1 MKINSVAQQDTIV
14 KSNYGKERTE
24 GQEAAKEQ
32 KKELGNSIQ
41 ASELNLFQDSIADKK
56 KKAMQDAMDLIK
68 EQFESDGIVDETK
81 EEFRKQSAEG
91 KERALAAS
99 KELKAIREEK
109 EKLKEEYPDMD
120 SEEYKADMKELDKKE
135 EYWQKEMQNGQ
146 DMVSSATQVI
156 KGINQEMLKRHDM
169 IDANKLAEESL
180 KAAGKEIVG
189 IMMDEAKEKTDK
201 DLEEVV
207 EKAEESKEEKAEQEE
222 ALKEAQV
229 EQEKRMKELEEEMEK
244 RRKNREARTAVNS
257 MPSLDTSQMETMQRQ
272 FMDGLQQ
279 ILDEQA
285 LMPEEIKGI
294 VVDLN
299 L

>member
-1 MKINSVAQQDTIV
+1 MFYSYIYEKRH
-14 KSNYGKERTE
+14 GRERAE
-24 GQEAAKEQ
+24 GQEAAKEP
-32 KKELGNSIQ
+32 KKGLGNSIQ

-68 EQFESDGIVDETK
+68 EQFKSDGVVDETK
-81 EEFRKQSAEG
+81 DGFRKQSAEG

-99 KELKAIREEK
+99 KELKAIQEEK
-109 EKLKEEYPDMD
+109 EKLKEAYPDAD
-120 SEEYKADMKELDKKE
+120 SEEYKAYMEELE
-135 EYWQKEMQNGQ
+135 GMEGYWRKEMQNGQ

-189 IMMDEAKEKTDK
+189 MMMDEAKEKADK

-222 ALKEAQV
+222 ALKKAQA

-244 RRKNREARTAVNS
+244 RRKNREASAAPTS
-257 MPSLDTSQMETMQRQ
+257 MPSLDTTQMEANQRQ
-272 FMDGLQQ
+272 FLDNLQQ
-279 ILDEQA
+279 VLDEQA

>member
-1 MKINSVAQQDTIV
+1 MKINSVAQQDTIA
-14 KSNYGKERTE
+14 KSNYGKERAE

-41 ASELNLFQDSIADKK
+41 ASDLNLFQDSIADKK

-68 EQFESDGIVDETK
+68 EQFESDGIMDETK
-81 EEFRKQSAEG
+81 EEFRKKSAEG

-99 KELKAIREEK
+99 RELRAIQEEK

-120 SEEYKADMKELDKKE
+120 SEEYKAGMKELDEME
-135 EYWQKEMQNGQ
+135 EHWQKEMQNGQ

-189 IMMDEAKEKTDK
+189 MMMDEAKEKADK

-207 EKAEESKEEKAEQEE
+207 EKAEESKEEKVEQEE
-222 ALKEAQV
+222 ALKEAQA

-272 FMDGLQQ
+272 FMDSLQQ
-279 ILDEQA
+279 ILDEQV

>member
-1 MKINSVAQQDTIV
+1 MKINSVAQQDTIA
-14 KSNYGKERTE
+14 KSNYGKERAE

-41 ASELNLFQDSIADKK
+41 ASDLNLFQDSIADKK

-99 KELKAIREEK
+99 RELKAIQEEK

-120 SEEYKADMKELDKKE
+120 SEEYKADMKELDEME

-189 IMMDEAKEKTDK
+189 MMMDEAKEKADK

-207 EKAEESKEEKAEQEE
+207 EKAEESKEEKVEQEE
-222 ALKEAQV
+222 ALKEAQA

-272 FMDGLQQ
+272 FMDSLQQ

>member
-1 MKINSVAQQDTIV
+1 
-14 KSNYGKERTE
+14 
-24 GQEAAKEQ
+24 
-32 KKELGNSIQ
+32 
-41 ASELNLFQDSIADKK
+41 
-56 KKAMQDAMDLIK
+56 
-68 EQFESDGIVDETK
+68 
-81 EEFRKQSAEG
+81 
-91 KERALAAS
+91 
-99 KELKAIREEK
+99 
-109 EKLKEEYPDMD
+109 
-120 SEEYKADMKELDKKE
+120 
-135 EYWQKEMQNGQ
+135 
-146 DMVSSATQVI
+146 
-156 KGINQEMLKRHDM
+156 
-169 IDANKLAEESL
+169 
-180 KAAGKEIVG
+180 
-189 IMMDEAKEKTDK
+189 MMDEAKEKTDK

-257 MPSLDTSQMETMQRQ
+257 MPSLDTRQMEAMQRQ

>member
-1 MKINSVAQQDTIV
+1 MKINSVAQQDTIA
-14 KSNYGKERTE
+14 KSNYGKERAE

-41 ASELNLFQDSIADKK
+41 ASDLNLFQDSIADKK

-99 KELKAIREEK
+99 RELKAIREEK

-120 SEEYKADMKELDKKE
+120 SEEYKADMKELEKKE
-135 EYWQKEMQNGQ
+135 EHWQKEMQNGQ

-189 IMMDEAKEKTDK
+189 MMMDEAKEKADN
-201 DLEEVV
+201 LEEVV
-207 EKAEESKEEKAEQEE
+207 EKAEESKEEKVEQEE
-222 ALKEAQV
+222 ALKEAQA

-272 FMDGLQQ
+272 FMDSLQQ